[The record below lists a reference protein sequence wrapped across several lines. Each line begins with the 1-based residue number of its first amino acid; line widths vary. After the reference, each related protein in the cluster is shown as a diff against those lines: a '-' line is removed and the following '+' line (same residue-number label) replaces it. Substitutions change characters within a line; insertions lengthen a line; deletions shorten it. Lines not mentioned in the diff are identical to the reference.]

1 MTKGR
6 NTVALPHSKRWLE
19 SIKKYAFSIKPVK
32 VSQKVDETIL
42 TVKMTDDFPGSP
54 CRHVFALVNEL

>member
-1 MTKGR
+1 LNLPRR
-6 NTVALPHSKRWLE
+6 NTRLASNQ
-19 SIKKYAFSIKPVK
+19 FK